1 VGTFRARPCAIGL
14 LAALAACGRVGYE
27 RVMFV
32 DEQPDGSSSLRD
44 APEAT
49 GEVTPPDAQPP
60 DAQPADV
67 RDGPAVPD
75 AASPDLRDAFTVS
88 DGSPPLDVGATPTD
102 VGVDSPSARIVVATS
117 QNATLRRGGAGPGVV
132 DVCPADRL
140 LIGFEGTH
148 SPSSGSIRSLVGVCA
163 TVTLP
168 LAGAPATPWQLTRL
182 PPRGDASGDPWSRL
196 CPDRHV
202 LVGFDG
208 NAGSAVGQLVFVCAP
223 ISLAPSGS
231 AVVLGS
237 DTELDDVGVQTGTDF
252 PQTDCPGGQAA
263 RGAEIRAG
271 SVLEAFGLI
280 CSTLGV
286 R

>member
-1 VGTFRARPCAIGL
+1 VGAFRARPCAIGL

-32 DEQPDGSSSLRD
+32 GEQPDGSSSPGD
-44 APEAT
+44 APEA
-49 GEVTPPDAQPP
+49 
-60 DAQPADV
+60 V

-75 AASPDLRDAFTVS
+75 AASPDLPDAFTVS
-88 DGSPPLDVGATPTD
+88 DGSLPRDVGPAPSD
-102 VGVDSPSARIVVATS
+102 VGVDSPIARTVVATS
-117 QNATLRRGGAGPGVV
+117 QNPTPRRGGSGAGVV

-140 LIGFEGTH
+140 LVGFEGTH

-182 PPRGDASGDPWSRL
+182 PPRGDTSGDPWTRL
-196 CPDRHV
+196 CPERHV

-208 NAGSAVGQLVFVCAP
+208 NAGSAIGQLVFVCAP
-223 ISLAPSGS
+223 ISLATSGS

-237 DTELDDVGVQTGTDF
+237 DTELDDVGVLTGNDF

-271 SVLEAFGLI
+271 SVLEAFGLV
-280 CSTLGV
+280 CTTLGL